1 MRPERA
7 LIDTG
12 PVVALFDNSDRHY
25 RNSLDFM
32 KTNDLQLYITLPVI
46 TEVMFLLDFNVNAQT
61 DFLLWIYSGALE
73 ISEINQDDLKRI
85 SHLMKKYH
93 ELPMD
98 FADASIVSTCEKL
111 DTLYV
116 VTIDSD
122 FEIYRYR
129 DRQSFKNVFRQKH
142 LLY

>member
-1 MRPERA
+1 MHPEKA

-12 PVVALFDNSDRHY
+12 PIVALFDNSDRHY
-25 RNSLDFM
+25 KNSLNFI
-32 KTNDLQLYITLPVI
+32 KTIEFQLYITMPVI

-98 FADASIVSTCEKL
+98 FADASIVLACEKL
-111 DTLYV
+111 DTPYIATL
-116 VTIDSD
+116 DSD

-129 DRQSFKNVFRQKH
+129 DRQFFKNIFCQNIE
-142 LLY
+142 L

>member
-1 MRPERA
+1 MHSERA
-7 LIDTG
+7 VIDTG

-25 RNSLDFM
+25 KNSLDFI
-32 KTNDLQLYITLPVI
+32 KTNDFRFYITLPVI

-73 ISEINQDDLKRI
+73 ISEINQDDFKRI

-98 FADASIVSTCEKL
+98 FADASIVSACENL
-111 DTLYV
+111 ETRNVATL
-116 VTIDSD
+116 DSD
-122 FEIYRYR
+122 FQIYRYC
-129 DRQSFKNVFRQKH
+129 DRQPFKNIFYQA
-142 LLY
+142 L

>member
-1 MRPERA
+1 MHPEKA

-12 PVVALFDNSDRHY
+12 PIVALFDNSDRHY
-25 RNSLDFM
+25 KNSLDFI
-32 KTNDLQLYITLPVI
+32 KTNDSQLYITLPVI

-93 ELPMD
+93 ALPMD
-98 FADASIVSTCEKL
+98 FADASIVSACERL
-111 DTLYV
+111 ETTYV
-116 VTIDSD
+116 ATIDSD

-129 DRQSFKNVFRQKH
+129 DRQPFNNIFHSH
-142 LLY
+142 PTG